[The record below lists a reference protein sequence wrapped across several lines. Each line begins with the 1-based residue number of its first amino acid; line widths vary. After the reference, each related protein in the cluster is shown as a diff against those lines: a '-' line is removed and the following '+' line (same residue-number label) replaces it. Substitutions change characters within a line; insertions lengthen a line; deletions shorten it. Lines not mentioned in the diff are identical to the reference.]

1 MDEQLMTKAQEIKQ
15 LEQMLRNVKRRKA
28 TPGNGFIKMKIAE
41 KLAQLK
47 TEDK

>member
-1 MDEQLMTKAQEIKQ
+1 MDEHLMTKAQQIKQ
-15 LEQMLRNVKRRKA
+15 LEDMLRNARRKKA
-28 TPGNGFIKMKIAE
+28 TPGNGFVKMKIAE

>member
-1 MDEQLMTKAQEIKQ
+1 MKLTHNLVKYRQ